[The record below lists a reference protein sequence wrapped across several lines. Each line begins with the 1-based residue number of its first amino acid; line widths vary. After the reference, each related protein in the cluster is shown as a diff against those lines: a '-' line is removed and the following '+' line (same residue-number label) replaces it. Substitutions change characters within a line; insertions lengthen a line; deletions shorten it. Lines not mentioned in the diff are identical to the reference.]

1 MRKIDGD
8 ALKAII
14 TSWIERTTH
23 GEQTILSE
31 SIRETLRGVIE
42 YINTLSASNPK
53 DTPSP
58 HAEWIDA
65 FGDARDAKCSNCGEL
80 YEVSPDTKPS
90 KELFEAF
97 GQFYKFCPNC
107 GKKMYRKGDKSDA

>member
-14 TSWIERTTH
+14 TSWIARTTH

-31 SIRETLRGVIE
+31 SIRETLRGVI
-42 YINTLSASNPK
+42 
-53 DTPSP
+53 
-58 HAEWIDA
+58 
-65 FGDARDAKCSNCGEL
+65 
-80 YEVSPDTKPS
+80 
-90 KELFEAF
+90 EAF

>member
-14 TSWIERTTH
+14 TSWIARTTH

-58 HAEWIDA
+58 HAEWI
-65 FGDARDAKCSNCGEL
+65 GDARDAKCSSCGEL

>member
-8 ALKAII
+8 ALKALI

-23 GEQTILSE
+23 GEQTTLNE

-42 YINTLSASNPK
+42 YINTLPIQK
-53 DTPSP
+53 DTPLP

-65 FGDARDAKCSNCGEL
+65 FGDARNAKCSNCGEL
-80 YEVSPDTKPS
+80 YEVAPDEKPS
-90 KELFEAF
+90 NELFEAF

-107 GKKMYRKGDKSDA
+107 GKRMYRKGDKSDA

>member
-23 GEQTILSE
+23 GEQTVLSE

-42 YINTLSASNPK
+42 YINTLPTQK

-80 YEVSPDTKPS
+80 YEV
-90 KELFEAF
+90 
-97 GQFYKFCPNC
+97 
-107 GKKMYRKGDKSDA
+107 

>member
-42 YINTLSASNPK
+42 YINTLQTQK
-53 DTPSP
+53 DTP
-58 HAEWIDA
+58 
-65 FGDARDAKCSNCGEL
+65 
-80 YEVSPDTKPS
+80 
-90 KELFEAF
+90 
-97 GQFYKFCPNC
+97 
-107 GKKMYRKGDKSDA
+107 

>member
-8 ALKAII
+8 ALKALI

-42 YINTLSASNPK
+42 YINTLPTQK
-53 DTPSP
+53 DTPLP
-58 HAEWIDA
+58 HAEWNDA
-65 FGDARDAKCSNCGEL
+65 FGDAQYAKCSRCGEL
-80 YEVSPDTKPS
+80 YEVSDCANPS
-90 KELFEAF
+90 KELLEAF
-97 GQFYKFCPNC
+97 GKFYKFCPNC
-107 GKKMYRKGDKSDA
+107 GAKMDKEVSADDA

>member
-42 YINTLSASNPK
+42 YINTLQTQK

-65 FGDARDAKCSNCGEL
+65 FGDARDAKCS
-80 YEVSPDTKPS
+80 
-90 KELFEAF
+90 
-97 GQFYKFCPNC
+97 
-107 GKKMYRKGDKSDA
+107 R